1 MAPSQCMSHS
11 PWHLALRNFIMQIKN
26 KLNNL
31 IVSTFLLLFVN
42 KIMFT
47 KYFFL
52 LQKGFL
58 FAKWVLFLAKNVLFF
73 PLEGCFFKVFFF
85 AKVHYDPCRYHF
97 YILHFLAHL
106 AYIPKIQILYL
117 AYHRLT
123 HAQTLRHALRHR
135 HTHVQRH

>member
-1 MAPSQCMSHS
+1 MAPGQCMSHS

-47 KYFFL
+47 KCFFL

-58 FAKWVLFLAKNVLFF
+58 FVKWVLFFAKNVLFIS
-73 PLEGCFFKVFFF
+73 LVGCFFFSAFF
-85 AKVHYDPCRYHF
+85 AKVHYNPCNS
-97 YILHFLAHL
+97 
-106 AYIPKIQILYL
+106 
-117 AYHRLT
+117 
-123 HAQTLRHALRHR
+123 
-135 HTHVQRH
+135 

>member
-1 MAPSQCMSHS
+1 MAPGQCMSHS

-47 KYFFL
+47 KCFFL

-58 FAKWVLFLAKNVLFF
+58 FVKWVLFLLKMCFFFLGRVLFLYEQISGYSHDSEIIPRRCH
-73 PLEGCFFKVFFF
+73 PLVIVLDIFIRWGHCL
-85 AKVHYDPCRYHF
+85 F
-97 YILHFLAHL
+97 YCT
-106 AYIPKIQILYL
+106 LYL
-117 AYHRLT
+117 YLVI
-123 HAQTLRHALRHR
+123 QQIPMKITLFS
-135 HTHVQRH
+135 

>member
-1 MAPSQCMSHS
+1 MAPGQCMSHS

-47 KYFFL
+47 KCFFL

-58 FAKWVLFLAKNVLFF
+58 FVKWVLFLSA
-73 PLEGCFFKVFFF
+73 FFKFFLPKSTTTPEYVLKTCLFILIFQFHMNLFGFVF
-85 AKVHYDPCRYHF
+85 R
-97 YILHFLAHL
+97 IM
-106 AYIPKIQILYL
+106 
-117 AYHRLT
+117 
-123 HAQTLRHALRHR
+123 
-135 HTHVQRH
+135 